1 MRKGIRN
8 IKHNSTKYR
17 LVGRGGEGNV
27 YEYDSDSNLAIKVY
41 RTDSICYT
49 DPDTFEKEI
58 YVIRFLKDLPQ
69 VSAHIVDIFDL
80 VPCSAPNEPRGY
92 VMMELYDGDL
102 DQWAKQAT
110 TKGTEVDEDHWI
122 SMIFQIVFAF
132 TEINKN
138 GILHG
143 DSKPK
148 NIFYTRRNLK
158 DPNTDGIR
166 SYLLDGKVVEIKYDT
181 RFVLGDFSRVRI
193 AELDPDYS
201 KGLAGLGGSEDM
213 YFDLTHRSDLY
224 ELSRLLYRVMVNSAL
239 RTYSEQK
246 VENLVK
252 HHSEI
257 NPAFKTRI
265 LQTEQEIKNMAVP
278 SHIEN
283 RMRLRM
289 YLYELIESDYITQEM
304 LRDADPQLVLPSE
317 RVQNILQN
325 IAEPDT
331 DLFDLFNS

>member
-1 MRKGIRN
+1 
-8 IKHNSTKYR
+8 
-17 LVGRGGEGNV
+17 
-27 YEYDSDSNLAIKVY
+27 
-41 RTDSICYT
+41 
-49 DPDTFEKEI
+49 
-58 YVIRFLKDLPQ
+58 
-69 VSAHIVDIFDL
+69 
-80 VPCSAPNEPRGY
+80 
-92 VMMELYDGDL
+92 
-102 DQWAKQAT
+102 
-110 TKGTEVDEDHWI
+110 
-122 SMIFQIVFAF
+122 
-132 TEINKN
+132 
-138 GILHG
+138 
-143 DSKPK
+143 
-148 NIFYTRRNLK
+148 
-158 DPNTDGIR
+158 
-166 SYLLDGKVVEIKYDT
+166 
-181 RFVLGDFSRVRI
+181 
-193 AELDPDYS
+193 
-201 KGLAGLGGSEDM
+201 
-213 YFDLTHRSDLY
+213 
-224 ELSRLLYRVMVNSAL
+224 MVNSAL